1 MTARPRLDALLALS
15 LLGVAVAAYLSWV
28 ALDPNAEAAC
38 SGVGDCHA
46 VQGSEYAD
54 VAGVPVALLGLG
66 MYGALAA
73 LCGLRRLGPWRSD
86 PAGEPAVL
94 GVWCFALALAGT
106 AFSAYLTYLELF
118 VIEAVCIWC
127 VASALVVTAIA
138 LLAAADLARARRPPA

>member
-1 MTARPRLDALLALS
+1 VAPRPRLDALLALS
-15 LLGVAVAAYLSWV
+15 LAGVAIAAYLSWV
-28 ALDPNAEAAC
+28 ALDPAAEAAC
-38 SGVGDCHA
+38 SGVGDCQA

-54 VAGVPVALLGLG
+54 VAGIPVAVLGLA

-73 LCGLRRLGPWRSD
+73 LCALRRLGPWRAD
-86 PAGEPAVL
+86 AAGEPAVL

-118 VIEAVCIWC
+118 VIEAICIWC

-138 LLAAADLARARRPPA
+138 LLAAADLAGVRRAPA